1 MGEAPLER
9 ELERTKRL
17 LRLVLETGALNAAYV
32 DRDRRH
38 TWVHN
43 SSDEPSEEEILGR
56 TDMELFDEGMAR
68 PTSDTKQDA
77 MESESRVNRE
87 FTFIKPWGQNRY
99 RAAAEPLYDETGDV
113 EGAMFAAVDISE
125 QYRLL
130 NRTTDAIYTVDEDWR
145 VTFWNDRMATRTEID
160 PRDIVGENL
169 WEAFGDDIPDELERR
184 YREVMATGE
193 PAEFEQYVPDPFD
206 YWLELRVFADGNG
219 LSIHSRD
226 ITERK
231 EQEQRLT
238 DQRDNLDVLN
248 QVLRHDVRNDL
259 HVVLAY
265 ADALVDS
272 VDGEDGEYARKIVG
286 SAEHAVD
293 LTTTAR
299 GIAEV
304 FLTESTDPTPVR
316 LEAALDRAVT
326 GVRSTYDDA
335 IVRVPSI
342 PDTSVLCNEML
353 DSVFRNL
360 LKNAVQH
367 NDSEVPEVE
376 VTVSEREE
384 TVVVRVA
391 DNGPGVPDDQREAVF
406 GKGEKGLD
414 SAGTGIG
421 LYLVRRLVENC
432 DGHVSIEDG
441 PVGDGSDL
449 EGAVF
454 AVELPSAE
462 AS

>member
-1 MGEAPLER
+1 MADEALER

-17 LRLVLETGALNAAYV
+17 LRLVLETGELNAAYV
-32 DRDRRH
+32 DRDHRH

-43 SSDEPSEEEILGR
+43 SSDEPPENLLLGR
-56 TDMELFDEGMAR
+56 TDAELFDEGVAR
-68 PTSDTKQDA
+68 PTTELKRDA
-77 MESESRVNRE
+77 MESESRVDRE
-87 FTFIKPWGQNRY
+87 FTLFRPRGQNRY
-99 RAAAEPLYDETGDV
+99 RAAAEPLYDEAGDV
-113 EGAMFAAVDISE
+113 EGAMFAAIDISE

-145 VTFWNDRMATRTEID
+145 VTFWNDRMAERTGIE
-160 PRDIVGENL
+160 PQDIVGEVL
-169 WEAFGDDIPDELERR
+169 WEAFGEDIPGELERR
-184 YREVMATGE
+184 YRAVMATGE
-193 PAEFEQYVPDPFD
+193 PAEFEQYVPEPFD
-206 YWLELRVFADGNG
+206 YWLELRVFADDHG

-248 QVLRHDVRNDL
+248 QVLRHDIRNDL

-272 VDGEDGEYARKIVG
+272 LDGEEGEYARDIVG

-299 GIAEV
+299 DIAEV
-304 FLTESTDPTPVR
+304 FLTESTEPTPVR

-326 GVRSTYDDA
+326 EVRSTYDDA
-335 IVRVPSI
+335 IVRVLSV
-342 PDTSVLCNEML
+342 PDTSVLCNDML

-367 NDSEVPEVE
+367 NDSDVPEVE
-376 VTVSEREE
+376 VAVSECEE
-384 TVVVRVA
+384 TIVVRVA
-391 DNGPGVPDDQREAVF
+391 DNGPGVPDDQKETVF

-414 SAGTGIG
+414 SGGTGIG
-421 LYLVRRLVENC
+421 LYLVQRLVENC
-432 DGHVSIEDG
+432 DGRIWIEDG
-441 PVGDGSDL
+441 PVDDGSDL
-449 EGAVF
+449 DGAVF
-454 AVELPSAE
+454 AVELPSVE
-462 AS
+462 EP

>member
-68 PTSDTKQDA
+68 PTSDIKQDA

-272 VDGEDGEYARKIVG
+272 VDGEDGEYARKDVLPTEPHG
-286 SAEHAVD
+286 PSGDPVEPESDPAYPSDDGERRRQDDEEAEPA
-293 LTTTAR
+293 L
-299 GIAEV
+299 EV
-304 FLTESTDPTPVR
+304 WVNREWDDHDDQPRHTEQQRRWSQPS
-316 LEAALDRAVT
+316 LELDR
-326 GVRSTYDDA
+326 R
-335 IVRVPSI
+335 
-342 PDTSVLCNEML
+342 
-353 DSVFRNL
+353 F
-360 LKNAVQH
+360 
-367 NDSEVPEVE
+367 
-376 VTVSEREE
+376 
-384 TVVVRVA
+384 
-391 DNGPGVPDDQREAVF
+391 
-406 GKGEKGLD
+406 
-414 SAGTGIG
+414 
-421 LYLVRRLVENC
+421 
-432 DGHVSIEDG
+432 
-441 PVGDGSDL
+441 PVGGS
-449 EGAVF
+449 GGGI
-454 AVELPSAE
+454 
-462 AS
+462 